1 MYNIFDALTD
11 APLTAAL
18 VHRVVKEVHNFN
30 QFCRELCIAK
40 QETAIKTIQFYVE
53 EPYFEASWKKIAFAL
68 YHSLEDRSI
77 DSLFHYMKSP
87 PGWYLWHSWVVESQ
101 CLCISAEVTLTVANI
116 ENCLEDSVPRHMLP
130 TLERELGVPPRDT
143 REDSHSLIG
152 VKLWLLSNP
161 TASWQKMAISLYSS
175 TLDGALRRL
184 KELKLLPTQ
193 GGVPNSGTVLPLGYQ
208 YQSVGRRSM

>member
-1 MYNIFDALTD
+1 MYNIFHALTD

-18 VHRVVKEVHNFN
+18 VHGVVKEVHNFN

-116 ENCLEDSVPRHMLP
+116 ENCLEDSVPRHMFP

-143 REDSHSLIG
+143 REDSHSLTG

-161 TASWQKMAISLYSS
+161 TASWQKMAIALYSS

-193 GGVPNSGTVLPLGYQ
+193 GGVPNSVTVLPLGYQ
-208 YQSVGRRSM
+208 HS